1 MAEKQAHQ
9 LLLYEYVE
17 DMAQRRGPYR
27 DAHLERIH
35 AQRDAGKVVMAGALG
50 DPPTGGAIAFKGV
63 ERGEI
68 ESFVR
73 SDPYVEA
80 GLVRSWRIEPW
91 NLV

>member
-9 LLLYEYVE
+9 LLLYEYVQ
-17 DMAQRRGPYR
+17 DMAERRGPYR
-27 DAHLERIH
+27 DAHLERIF

-68 ESFVR
+68 ERFVH